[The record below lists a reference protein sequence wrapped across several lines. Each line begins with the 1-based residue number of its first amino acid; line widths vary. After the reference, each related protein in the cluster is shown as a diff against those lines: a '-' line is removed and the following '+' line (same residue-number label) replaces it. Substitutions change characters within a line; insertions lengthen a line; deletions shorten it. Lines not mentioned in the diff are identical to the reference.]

1 MTLTTSQKKRPDGAT
16 IDRYKGMSEW
26 SYRRWAW
33 EFLRRNSKFIEAC
46 NNAENKS
53 EDEKQAIAQQF
64 GLLKFK
70 DFKDGYKGS
79 YGFPK
84 FETETLTSWTNLD
97 IEGAPKKLNKIKLN
111 PGTILIRFDLNRAM
125 ADYKAFEKQLRDAE
139 DRLKKRLDLYSEMRN
154 TKPARINHS
163 VKTFGIY
170 IRLLDARA
178 DGNNIAQCAQLIEPK
193 KSEGKTPTELR
204 DSVKH
209 RIKQAEEYANYKY
222 LSLPLHTGKLTSK
235 DIYVGEK

>member
-1 MTLTTSQKKRPDGAT
+1 MITKKKPRPDGAT
-16 IDRYKGMSEW
+16 IDRYKGLSRW
-26 SYRRWAW
+26 TYRRWAW
-33 EFLRRNSKFIEAC
+33 EFLRRNNEFIEAC
-46 NNAENKS
+46 NNAKDKS

-70 DFKDGYKGS
+70 DFKDKYKGN

-84 FETETLTSWTNLD
+84 FETEKLSIWTNIN
-97 IEGAPKKLNKIKLN
+97 IEESPKRLKKIKLI
-111 PGTILIRFDLNRAM
+111 PGAILIRFDLNKAIT
-125 ADYKAFEKQLRDAE
+125 DIKAFDKQLRDAE
-139 DRLKKRLDLYSEMRN
+139 KILKNRLDKYSEIRGK
-154 TKPARINHS
+154 KPAHFNHS

-178 DGNNIAQCAQLIEPK
+178 AGYKIAQCAQLIEPK
-193 KSEGKTPTELR
+193 KSEGKTTTELR

-222 LSLPLHTGKLTSK
+222 MSLPLHSGKPTSK
-235 DIYVGEK
+235 DIYVGEKT